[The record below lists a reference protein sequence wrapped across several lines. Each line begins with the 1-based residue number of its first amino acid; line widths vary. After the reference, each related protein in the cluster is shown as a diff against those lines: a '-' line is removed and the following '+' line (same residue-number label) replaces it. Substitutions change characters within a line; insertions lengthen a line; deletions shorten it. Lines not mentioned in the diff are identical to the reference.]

1 MLVGQR
7 LSGSRRKSEMVA
19 RELSGG
25 FGLDSRQIL
34 YPKSKISQALS
45 IGWRELNAAPGTGWA
60 FPAILSF
67 VGSFPPNTTETD
79 YGYSFRGSTIIIIH
93 NAIVKGRQA
102 LFATL
107 TQHSPIYFR
116 HNLSGSANKSI
127 FLTRAIDIT
136 ANSLLVIL
144 IHECHNRYAFECNP
158 GYYGVMYPPGAIN
171 PPSTPTDCSQVF
183 ILRLSARVVFP
194 GVSSKTSRRSCI

>member
-1 MLVGQR
+1 MTLLRFAV
-7 LSGSRRKSEMVA
+7 K
-19 RELSGG
+19 ELSGG

-93 NAIVKGRQA
+93 SEGSVQYLNSV
-102 LFATL
+102 
-107 TQHSPIYFR
+107 SFR
-116 HNLSGSANKSI
+116 HGAMLSRCDCQGAPS
-127 FLTRAIDIT
+127 LVRDIDST
-136 ANSLLVIL
+136 FAYLFSPQSL
-144 IHECHNRYAFECNP
+144 
-158 GYYGVMYPPGAIN
+158 GV
-171 PPSTPTDCSQVF
+171 
-183 ILRLSARVVFP
+183 R
-194 GVSSKTSRRSCI
+194 